1 MMKSELLN
9 SLKGY
14 TLKSLA
20 SDLAA
25 GVTIGAIVFPLALA
39 LGIASGVAPER
50 GIVTAI
56 VAGLV
61 IACLGGSRVQIGGPT
76 GAFLVIAYGIIQKH
90 GYSALVTATVM
101 AGILILLAGV
111 FKFGGIIKFIP
122 YPVIAGFTVGIAVYI
137 VTAAIG
143 DLCGFVVSKMPG
155 DCIGNIAVYAS
166 SPVTFDPWA
175 LGTGIATLSIIV
187 ALRKIS
193 RRLPGSLVAIVAVTT
208 AVWLL
213 KFPVDTIGSRYGS
226 ITTAFTSPVFPS
238 FSFSLVRELFLPALA
253 IAFVASIESLMS
265 AVVAAG
271 VIGRRHN
278 SNMELFALGI
288 ANVASALFGGIP
300 AAGSIARTASN
311 VECGG
316 RTPIAALAH
325 TLTILLLMLCL
336 GRFVTHIPMAA
347 IAAILVS
354 VAWNMAGFS
363 ALKTIVIRKKS
374 DAVILVVTFALTVF
388 IDLTLAIAISLLFF
402 AAFCIRKMID
412 VSAIKEIKYEMSLSD
427 GSKAGDAADSN
438 GLYLREIPKRVLVYE
453 IEGPLVFGTI
463 EMFMRTFLSASSGCD
478 VLILRMRRT
487 IYLDAG
493 ALRILE
499 GLVSDCRMK
508 GIALFVSD
516 IHTQPFM
523 LAVNSGLDEKIGKD
537 RIFGNLDEAL
547 AASAGLVGV
556 THEGKQ

>member
-1 MMKSELLN
+1 MKSELLN

-14 TLKSLA
+14 TLKSLV
-20 SDLAA
+20 SDLASGLA
-25 GVTIGAIVFPLALA
+25 VGAIAFPLAIA
-39 LGIASGVAPER
+39 FGIASGVAPER
-50 GIVTAI
+50 GLVTAI

-61 IACLGGSRVQIGGPT
+61 IACLGGSRVQVGGPT

-101 AGILILLAGV
+101 AGVLILLAGV

-122 YPVIAGFTVGIAVYI
+122 YPVIAGFTVGIAVCI

-143 DLCGFVVSKMPG
+143 DFCGFVVSKMPG

-166 SPVTFDPWA
+166 SSKTFNPWA
-175 LGTGIATLSIIV
+175 LGIAIATLSIIGG
-187 ALRKIS
+187 LRKIS
-193 RRLPGSLVAIVAVTT
+193 RRLPGSLVAIVAVTA
-208 AVWLL
+208 AVWIL
-213 KFPVDTIGSRYGS
+213 KLPVDTIGSRYGS

-238 FSFSLVRELFLPALA
+238 FSFSLARELFLPALA
-253 IAFVASIESLMS
+253 IAFVASIESLLG
-265 AVVAAG
+265 AVVADG
-271 VIGRRHN
+271 MIGRRHN
-278 SNMELFALGI
+278 SNRELFALGI

-316 RTPIAALAH
+316 RTPVAALAH
-325 TLTILLLMLCL
+325 SLAVLLLMLCL
-336 GRFVTHIPMAA
+336 GRFVAHIPMAS
-347 IAAILVS
+347 IAATLVF
-354 VAWNMAGFS
+354 VAWNMAGFF
-363 ALKTIVIRKKS
+363 ALKTIVMRKKS
-374 DAVILVVTFALTVF
+374 DAVILAVTFALTVF
-388 IDLTLAIAISLLFF
+388 IDLTLAIAIGLLFF
-402 AAFCIRKMID
+402 AAFCIRKMLD
-412 VSAIKEIKYEMSLSD
+412 VSAIKEVKYEMSLSD
-427 GSKAGDAADSN
+427 GLKASDSN

-463 EMFMRTFLSASSGCD
+463 ETFVRTSLLAGSGYE

-493 ALRILE
+493 GLRILE
-499 GLVSDCRMK
+499 GLVRDCHKK
-508 GIALFVSD
+508 GITLFVSD

-523 LAVNSGLDEKIGKD
+523 LAVNSGLDEKIGME

-547 AASAGLVGV
+547 AASAELVGI
-556 THEGKQ
+556 THEGKR